1 MKLSRK
7 KILGIVGLG
16 YVGLPL
22 AIEFSKHF
30 EVIGFDINE
39 TRVSELKRNFD
50 ENKEFSNKKLKNSKI
65 NYSFNPND
73 LKKCNIFIITVPT
86 PILKNKKPDLN
97 PLKNS
102 SILVSKYLKKGSIV
116 IYESTVFPGCTEEIC
131 VPLLIKHSGLKY
143 NIDFFCGYS
152 PERINFGDKKHTLTS
167 VKKITSGSTLKIAYL
182 IDKLYSKIIKAGTF
196 KAKNIIVAET
206 AKVIENTQRDLNIAL
221 VNEFSMIFHKL
232 NIKTTDVLNAAL
244 SKWNF
249 LDFKPGLVGG
259 HCIGVDP
266 YYLTYK
272 SKQVG
277 YNPKLILR
285 GRKINDDIPN
295 DLAKKISKKVKK
307 KSKILFMGASFK
319 SDIPDYRNS
328 KALDL
333 FKLLKKKYLVDIHD
347 PLIDPDKFFNHEKI
361 KMIKKIKKN
370 YYDVIIISVKHKEI
384 KKIGLKKILKFGK
397 KIYYFLTFLIYLK
410 QI

>member
-22 AIEFSKHF
+22 AYEFSKHF

-50 ENKEFSNKKLKNSKI
+50 ENKEFSNIKLKNSKI

-182 IDKLYSKIIKAGTF
+182 IDKLYSKLFSFQILP
-196 KAKNIIVAET
+196 NE
-206 AKVIENTQRDLNIAL
+206 NIA
-221 VNEFSMIFHKL
+221 
-232 NIKTTDVLNAAL
+232 
-244 SKWNF
+244 
-249 LDFKPGLVGG
+249 
-259 HCIGVDP
+259 
-266 YYLTYK
+266 YL
-272 SKQVG
+272 
-277 YNPKLILR
+277 
-285 GRKINDDIPN
+285 
-295 DLAKKISKKVKK
+295 AIS
-307 KSKILFMGASFK
+307 
-319 SDIPDYRNS
+319 NS
-328 KALDL
+328 L
-333 FKLLKKKYLVDIHD
+333 FKEYL
-347 PLIDPDKFFNHEKI
+347 
-361 KMIKKIKKN
+361 
-370 YYDVIIISVKHKEI
+370 
-384 KKIGLKKILKFGK
+384 
-397 KIYYFLTFLIYLK
+397 
-410 QI
+410 